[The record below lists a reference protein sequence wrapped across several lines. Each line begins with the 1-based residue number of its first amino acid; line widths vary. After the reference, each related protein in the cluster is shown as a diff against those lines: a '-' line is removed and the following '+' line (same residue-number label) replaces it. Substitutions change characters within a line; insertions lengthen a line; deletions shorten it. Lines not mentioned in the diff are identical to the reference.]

1 MTGVRKIEVSVDDAG
16 SRLDRWLARALPELS
31 HGLRQKLVRTGQVRV
46 DGARAAG
53 NFRLSAGQ
61 RIRIPPVGGSGQRVK
76 GTYRKPNCADARAL
90 RARVLYESDDLIV
103 IDKPAGMAVQGGTGQ
118 HRHIDSL
125 SRVLV
130 KDHEPAP
137 KLVHRLDKDTSGVM
151 LLAKSADAAR
161 RFGKKFKMG
170 LVRKKY
176 WAVVVGVPTLA
187 KGLIENEVEKRGGA
201 RGDRVIVVS
210 NQGRR
215 ARTWYQTLDRSGSVA
230 AFLSLY
236 PETGRTHQLRVHC
249 LGLGTPIL
257 GDGKYGGENAF
268 LEKLPSARRLHLHA
282 RSIEL
287 TLEDGTDL
295 CLVAQMPEHM
305 LATVKAFG
313 FEAGE

>member
-1 MTGVRKIEVSVDDAG
+1 VKGVRKIEVSADEEG
-16 SRLDRWLARALPELS
+16 SRLDRWLAKVLPYLS

-61 RIRIPPVGGSGQRVK
+61 QIRIPPVDGLGRRVK
-76 GTYRKPNCADARAL
+76 GAYPKVNCGDARNL
-90 RARVLYESDDLIV
+90 LSRVLFESDDLIV

-118 HRHIDSL
+118 YRHIDNL
-125 SRVLV
+125 SQVLV
-130 KDHEPAP
+130 HDDEPAP

-161 RFGKKFKMG
+161 RLGKKFKTG

-187 KGLIENEVEKRGGA
+187 RGFIENEVEKRGGV
-201 RGDRVIVVS
+201 RGDRVLVVP

-215 ARTWYQTLDRSGSVA
+215 ARTRYQMLDRSGSTA
-230 AFLSLY
+230 AFLALY

-257 GDGKYGGENAF
+257 GDGKYGGKHAF
-268 LEKLPSARRLHLHA
+268 LDNLASARRLHLHA
-282 RSIEL
+282 RSIQL

-295 CLVAQMPEHM
+295 CVVAEMPEHM
-305 LATVKAFG
+305 LLTVRSLAFDT
-313 FEAGE
+313 GE

>member
-1 MTGVRKIEVSVDDAG
+1 MTGVRRIEVSVDEAG
-16 SRLDRWLARALPELS
+16 TRLDRWLARILPDLS

-61 RIRIPPVGGSGQRVK
+61 RIRIPPVDASGQRVK
-76 GTYRKPNCADARAL
+76 GTYRRGNSGEARAL
-90 RARVLYESDDLIV
+90 RSRVLYESDDLIV

-118 HRHIDSL
+118 HRHIDNL
-125 SRVLV
+125 SRGLV
-130 KDHEPAP
+130 EDHEPTP

-151 LLAKSADAAR
+151 LLAKSAEAAR
-161 RFGKKFKMG
+161 RLGKKFKEG

-176 WAVVVGVPTLA
+176 WAVVVGVPELA
-187 KGLIENEVEKRGGA
+187 RGVIENDVEKRGGA
-201 RGDRVIVVS
+201 RGDRVIVVP

-215 ARTWYQTLDRSGSVA
+215 ALTRYQMLDRSGSVA
-230 AFLSLY
+230 AFLALY

-257 GDGKYGGENAF
+257 GDGKYGGRSAF
-268 LEKLPSARRLHLHA
+268 LANLPSARRLHLHA
-282 RSIEL
+282 RSIQL
-287 TLEDGTDL
+287 TLENGADL

-305 LATVKAFG
+305 LTTVKSLAFDT
-313 FEAGE
+313 GE